1 MYTPVYY
8 MSLSTHKHLY
18 IVKVY
23 LCVSEN
29 VHMDNSLFF
38 IEIELICN
46 TVLVSGVQHSDQ
58 LYIYFRLLSIIIS
71 IEYSFPCGNN

>member
-58 LYIYFRLLSIIIS
+58 LYIYIYISDYFPLL
-71 IEYSFPCGNN
+71 